1 MTIKQALKQKKK
13 LISFMDQ
20 EIQKVRIYNS
30 MVEGAVRPYSVKTA
44 LENWFK
50 LSDELVALKAKLQKA
65 NMEVYPQ
72 IFLLAELKSQ
82 VSSLKKLDCREG
94 RYLEH
99 GYREEI
105 DPNLKTVEI
114 GVVERDQMIQGL
126 ETRIEV
132 LQETLDSFNGTRQL

>member
-13 LISFMDQ
+13 LINLMEVEFK
-20 EIQKVRIYNS
+20 KVRTLNS
-30 MVEGAVRPYSVKTA
+30 LVDGAVRPYSVKTA

-50 LSDELVALKAKLQKA
+50 LSDELVALKAKLQQA

-82 VSSLKKLDCREG
+82 VSSLKNLDCREG

-99 GYREEI
+99 GYPEET
-105 DPNLKTVEI
+105 DRYLRTVEI
-114 GVVERDQMIQGL
+114 SVVERDQMIQGL
-126 ETRIEV
+126 ETRIED
-132 LQETLDSFNGTRQL
+132 LQETLDSFNATRQL